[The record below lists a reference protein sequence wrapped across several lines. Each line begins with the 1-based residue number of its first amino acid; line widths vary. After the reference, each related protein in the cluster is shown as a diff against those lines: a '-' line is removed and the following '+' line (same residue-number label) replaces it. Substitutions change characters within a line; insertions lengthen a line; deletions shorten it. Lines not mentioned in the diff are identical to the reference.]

1 MPTDAPHWQDAFAAM
16 LRDPAAAAPPG
27 VLATARRLDVHR
39 VTVHATLVDCLA
51 ARFPVVRRLL
61 GEECFV
67 QTALDFV
74 RAHPPSSP
82 ALVFY
87 GGGFAAFLED
97 CAPLAGYPWLGDV
110 ARLEWARHEAFNGA
124 DAEPCDAAMLATLDP
139 DRLMLTR
146 LSLHPTV
153 RLVASR
159 HPVWAIWR
167 TNTEDAEVQAV
178 TAAAE
183 SALVVRPD
191 WTVTVEPLPPGGFA
205 FLEALMADATLGE
218 AAAAAHEAGSADAD
232 VTSTLALI
240 IRTRAIAAVRA
251 P

>member
-1 MPTDAPHWQDAFAAM
+1 
-16 LRDPAAAAPPG
+16 
-27 VLATARRLDVHR
+27 
-39 VTVHATLVDCLA
+39 
-51 ARFPVVRRLL
+51 
-61 GEECFV
+61 
-67 QTALDFV
+67 
-74 RAHPPSSP
+74 
-82 ALVFY
+82 
-87 GGGFAAFLED
+87 
-97 CAPLAGYPWLGDV
+97 
-110 ARLEWARHEAFNGA
+110 
-124 DAEPCDAAMLATLDP
+124 MLATLDP